1 MVRDYEHIG
10 AGLGLLSERACTASG
25 VVMRP
30 DAWRALKR
38 VLRKVRAK
46 RRARARMRARGF
58 VAHGRRG
65 KR

>member
-30 DAWRALKR
+30 EAWESIRR
-38 VLRKVRAK
+38 IGRKNKAK